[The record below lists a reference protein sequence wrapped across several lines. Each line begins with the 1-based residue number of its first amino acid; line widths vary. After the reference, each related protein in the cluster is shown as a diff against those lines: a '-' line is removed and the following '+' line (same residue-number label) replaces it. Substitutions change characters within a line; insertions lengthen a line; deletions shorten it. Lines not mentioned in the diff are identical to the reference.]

1 MTDFGLSEK
10 TIEILRKYF
19 VKIPQIEMVKI
30 YGSRAI
36 GNFRNGSD
44 VDFAIFG
51 TVDKNLIK
59 QIAYEI
65 DELETPYMFDIT
77 DYNTIQNEELKNHID
92 RVGKIFFER
101 QVET

>member
-1 MTDFGLSEK
+1 MTDFGLSDK
-10 TIEILRKYF
+10 TIEILKKYF
-19 VKIPQIEMVKI
+19 TKFSQIKMVKI

-44 VDFAIFG
+44 IDFAIFG
-51 TVDKNLIK
+51 DIDKNLIK

-77 DYNTIQNEELKNHID
+77 DYNTIQNAYLKEHID

-101 QVET
+101 